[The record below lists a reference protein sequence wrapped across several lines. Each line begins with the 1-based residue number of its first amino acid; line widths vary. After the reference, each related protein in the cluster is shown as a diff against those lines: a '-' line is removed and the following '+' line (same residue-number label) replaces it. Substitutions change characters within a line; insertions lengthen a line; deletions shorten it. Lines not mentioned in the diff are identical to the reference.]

1 MQCACR
7 ALAPSGAPRNDP
19 LKSSRGSETFMT
31 SQLSRRTVLAGAASL
46 SALPRVA
53 QAEWKPTDTIRIIV
67 PAAPGGTTDVMGRL
81 LAQHLQVAWGQSTV
95 VENKSGGGGTIAMTD
110 FVRQKPDGHTI
121 MIGNPGPNAIA
132 YRIFRNLPYRPD
144 QLQPISNLIRTTN
157 IVSAHPSVPVK
168 SIPELI
174 DYLKKNPDSLSYA
187 TSGTGQ
193 SPHLTAAWF
202 LQLTGLKMAH
212 VPFRGAG
219 PALTA
224 ALGGQAPILF
234 DNLFPSLGQIREGKL
249 TGLATTMPARNPLSA
264 DIPTMRES
272 APELARFDVS
282 SWFGVFLPAGVPQAV
297 LDALNAE
304 VKALLGRDDMK
315 ARITEIGAIAD
326 YTTPA
331 QYTAFVQAEIEK
343 FGAIIAREGLQMNPN

>member
-1 MQCACR
+1 
-7 ALAPSGAPRNDP
+7 
-19 LKSSRGSETFMT
+19 MT
-31 SQLSRRTVLAGAASL
+31 VTLSRRTLASGLAAT
-46 SALPRVA
+46 SALPRSGHADWRPSGAV
-53 QAEWKPTDTIRIIV
+53 RIIV

-81 LAQHLQVAWGQSTV
+81 LAQHLQLAWGQSTV

-121 MIGNPGPNAIA
+121 MMGNPGPNAIA
-132 YRIFRNLPYRPD
+132 YNIFRNLAYKPD
-144 QLQPISNLIRTTN
+144 QLQPVSNMIRTTN

-174 DYLKKNPDSLSYA
+174 DHLKKNPDSLSFA

-212 VPFRGAG
+212 IPFRGAG

-224 ALGGQAPILF
+224 ALGGQVQILF
-234 DNLFPSLGQIREGKL
+234 DNLFPSLGQIRDGKL
-249 TGLATTMPARNPLSA
+249 NGLATTMPERNFLTP

-272 APELARFDVS
+272 APELAKFDVS
-282 SWFGVFLPAGVPQAV
+282 SWFGVFLPRGVPQPV
-297 LDALNAE
+297 LEALNGE
-304 VKALLGRDDMK
+304 IKTLLARDHMQ
-315 ARITEIGAIAD
+315 ARIADIGAIAD
-326 YTTPA
+326 YTTPE
-331 QYTAFVQAEIEK
+331 QYAAFVQSESEK
-343 FGAIIAREGLQMNPN
+343 FGEIIRRENLQMDVNRG

>member
-1 MQCACR
+1 
-7 ALAPSGAPRNDP
+7 
-19 LKSSRGSETFMT
+19 MT
-31 SQLSRRTVLAGAASL
+31 ATLSRRTLVSSVLAAA
-46 SALPRVA
+46 ALPR
-53 QAEWKPTDTIRIIV
+53 QAYADWKPTETIRIIV
-67 PAAPGGTTDVMGRL
+67 PAAPGGTTDLMGRL
-81 LAQHLQVAWGQSTV
+81 LAQHLQVTWGQSTV

-110 FVRQKPDGHTI
+110 FVRQKSDGHTI
-121 MIGNPGPNAIA
+121 MVGNPGPNAIA
-132 YRIFRNLPYRPD
+132 YSIFRNLAYKSD
-144 QLQPISNLIRTTN
+144 QLQPVSNMIRTTN
-157 IVSAHPSVPVK
+157 IVSAHPSVGIK

-174 DYLKKNPDSLSYA
+174 EHLKKNPDSLTYA

-224 ALGGQAPILF
+224 ALGGQVQILF
-234 DNLFPSLGQIREGKL
+234 DNLFPSLPQIREGKL
-249 TGLATTMPARNPLSA
+249 VGLATTMPERNPLSR

-282 SWFGVFLPAGVPQAV
+282 SWFGVFLPRGVPQPV
-297 LDALNAE
+297 LDALNRE
-304 VKALLGRDDMK
+304 IKTLLARDDME
-315 ARITEIGAIAD
+315 ARIAGIGALAD

-331 QYTAFVQAEIEK
+331 QYAAFVQTEIEK
-343 FGAIIAREGLQMNPN
+343 FGAIIAKENLQMDVNRG

>member
-1 MQCACR
+1 MIDR
-7 ALAPSGAPRNDP
+7 I
-19 LKSSRGSETFMT
+19 
-31 SQLSRRTVLAGAASL
+31 SRRSVLTGATGLAAAS
-46 SALPRVA
+46 AIP
-53 QAEWKPTDTIRIIV
+53 PTARADWRPTEAVRIVV

-110 FVRQKPDGHTI
+110 FVRQRPDGHTI

-132 YRIFRNLPYRPD
+132 YNIFHNLPYKPD
-144 QLQPISNLIRTTN
+144 QLQPVSNMIRTTN
-157 IVSAHPSVPVK
+157 IVSAHPTVPVK

-174 DYLKKNPDSLSYA
+174 DYLKKNPDSLSFA

-202 LQLTGLKMAH
+202 LQLTGLKMTH

-224 ALGGQAPILF
+224 ALGGQVQILF
-234 DNLFPSLGQIREGKL
+234 DNLFPSLPQIRASKL
-249 TGLATTMPARNPLSA
+249 VGLATTMPVRNPLSP
-264 DIPTMRES
+264 DIPTMQES
-272 APELARFDVS
+272 APELTKFDVS
-282 SWFGVFLPAGVPQAV
+282 SWFGVFLPRGVPQTV
-297 LDALNAE
+297 LDALNGE
-304 VKALLGRDDMK
+304 VKELLAREDMK
-315 ARITEIGAIAD
+315 ARIADLGAIAD

-331 QYTAFVQAEIEK
+331 QYAAFVHNEIEK
-343 FGAIIAREGLQMNPN
+343 FGEIIRRENLQMDVNRG

>member
-1 MQCACR
+1 
-7 ALAPSGAPRNDP
+7 
-19 LKSSRGSETFMT
+19 MT
-31 SQLSRRTVLAGAASL
+31 RQLSRRAILSGAAGL
-46 SALPRVA
+46 AAATALPRTS
-53 QAEWKPTDTIRIIV
+53 QADWRPSEAVRIII

-132 YRIFRNLPYRPD
+132 YNIFRNIAYKPD
-144 QLQPISNLIRTTN
+144 QLQPVSNMIRTSN
-157 IVSAHPSVPVK
+157 VVSAHPSVPVK
-168 SIPELI
+168 SIPDLI
-174 DYLKKNPDSLSYA
+174 DYLKKNPDTVSYA

-202 LQLTGLKMAH
+202 LQLTGLKMIH

-219 PALTA
+219 PAIAA
-224 ALGGQAPILF
+224 ALGGQVPILF
-234 DNLFPSLGQIREGKL
+234 DNLFPSLPQIREGKL
-249 TGLATTMPARNPLSA
+249 VGLATTMPERTVLSQ

-272 APELARFDVS
+272 APELAKFDVS
-282 SWFGVFLPAGVPQAV
+282 SWFGVFLPRGVPQPV
-297 LDALNAE
+297 LDALNGE
-304 VKALLGRDDMK
+304 IKVLLERDDMK
-315 ARITEIGAIAD
+315 ARIKDIGAVAD

-331 QYTAFVQAEIEK
+331 QYTVFVQNEIAK
-343 FGAIIAREGLQMNPN
+343 FGEIIAKEKLQMDVN

>member
-1 MQCACR
+1 MPK
-7 ALAPSGAPRNDP
+7 AP
-19 LKSSRGSETFMT
+19 
-31 SQLSRRTVLAGAASL
+31 LSRRAVLAAGTTLTAA
-46 SALPRVA
+46 ALARSVNAADWRPSEAV
-53 QAEWKPTDTIRIIV
+53 RIIV
-67 PAAPGGTTDVMGRL
+67 PAAPGGTTDLMARL
-81 LAQHLQVAWGQSTV
+81 LAQHLQAAWGQSTV

-121 MIGNPGPNAIA
+121 MLGNPGPNAIA
-132 YRIFRNLPYRPD
+132 YNIFRNINYKPEH
-144 QLQPISNLIRTTN
+144 LQPVSNLIRTTN

-174 DYLKKNPDSLSYA
+174 AYLKKNPDGLSYA

-224 ALGGQAPILF
+224 ALGGQVPILF

-249 TGLATTMPARNPLSA
+249 VGLATTMSERNPLSP
-264 DIPTMRES
+264 DLPTMRES
-272 APELARFDVS
+272 APELA
-282 SWFGVFLPAGVPQAV
+282 
-297 LDALNAE
+297 
-304 VKALLGRDDMK
+304 
-315 ARITEIGAIAD
+315 
-326 YTTPA
+326 
-331 QYTAFVQAEIEK
+331 
-343 FGAIIAREGLQMNPN
+343 

>member
-1 MQCACR
+1 MNNQV
-7 ALAPSGAPRNDP
+7 
-19 LKSSRGSETFMT
+19 
-31 SQLSRRTVLAGAASL
+31 SRRSLLTGAAGL
-46 SALPRVA
+46 AATSALPYAA
-53 QAEWKPTDTIRIIV
+53 QADWRPTEAVRIIV

-121 MIGNPGPNAIA
+121 MVGNPGPNAIA
-132 YRIFRNLPYRPD
+132 YNIFHNLSYKPD
-144 QLQPISNLIRTTN
+144 QLQPVSNMIRTTN

-174 DYLKKNPDSLSYA
+174 AYLKKNPDSVSFA

-219 PALTA
+219 PALSA
-224 ALGGQAPILF
+224 ALGGQVPILF
-234 DNLFPSLGQIREGKL
+234 DNLFPSLQQVQQGKL
-249 TGLATTMPARNPLSA
+249 TGLATTMPERNPLSP
-264 DIPTMRES
+264 DLPTMRES
-272 APELARFDVS
+272 APELAKFYVS
-282 SWFGVFLPAGVPQAV
+282 SWFGVFLPAGVPQGV
-297 LDALNAE
+297 LDALNGE
-304 VKALLGRDDMK
+304 VKALLARDDTK
-315 ARITEIGAIAD
+315 ARIKEIGAIPD
-326 YTTPA
+326 YATPA
-331 QYTAFVQAEIEK
+331 QYAAFVRAEIEK
-343 FGAIIAREGLQMNPN
+343 FGAIIAKEGLQMNPM

>member
-1 MQCACR
+1 
-7 ALAPSGAPRNDP
+7 
-19 LKSSRGSETFMT
+19 MT

-46 SALPRVA
+46 AALPRAA

-67 PAAPGGTTDVMGRL
+67 PAAPGGTTDVMGRF

-121 MIGNPGPNAIA
+121 LIGNPGPNAIA
-132 YRIFRNLPYRPD
+132 YRIFRNLPYKPD
-144 QLQPISNLIRTTN
+144 QLQPVSNMIRTSN

-174 DYLKKNPDSLSYA
+174 DYLKKNDAVSYA

-193 SPHLTAAWF
+193 SPHLTGAWF
-202 LQLTGLKMAH
+202 LQLTGLKMIH

-224 ALGGQAPILF
+224 VLGGQVPILF
-234 DNLFPSLGQIREGKL
+234 DNLFPSLPQIREGKL
-249 TGLATTMPARNPLSA
+249 TGLATTMPERTPLSP
-264 DIPTMRES
+264 DIPALRET
-272 APELARFDVS
+272 APELKGFEIS
-282 SWFGVFLPAGVPQAV
+282 SWFGVFLPRGAPQGV
-297 LDALNAE
+297 LDALNGE
-304 VKALLGRDDMK
+304 VKTLLERADMK
-315 ARITEIGAIAD
+315 ARIKDLGAIAD

-331 QYTAFVQAEIEK
+331 QYTAFVQAEIAK
-343 FGAIIAREGLQMNPN
+343 FGAIIAREKLQMDVN

>member
-1 MQCACR
+1 MIH
-7 ALAPSGAPRNDP
+7 S
-19 LKSSRGSETFMT
+19 
-31 SQLSRRTVLAGAASL
+31 LSRRRLLSGAAGL
-46 SALPRVA
+46 AATTALPRTSRA
-53 QAEWKPTDTIRIIV
+53 DWRPTEAVRIII

-121 MIGNPGPNAIA
+121 MVGNPGPNAIA
-132 YRIFRNLPYRPD
+132 YNIFRNLSYKPD
-144 QLQPISNLIRTTN
+144 QLQPVSNLIRTTN

-174 DYLKKNPDSLSYA
+174 AYLKANPDAVSYA
-187 TSGTGQ
+187 SSGSGQ

-202 LQLTGLKMAH
+202 LQLTGLKMTH

-224 ALGGQAPILF
+224 ALGGQVQILF
-234 DNLFPSLGQIREGKL
+234 DNLFPSLPQIRAGYL
-249 TGLATTMPARNPLSA
+249 VGLATTMPERNPLSL

-272 APELARFDVS
+272 APELAKFDVS
-282 SWFGVFLPAGVPQAV
+282 SWFGVFLPRGVPQPV
-297 LDALNAE
+297 LEALNGE
-304 VKALLGRDDMK
+304 IKTLLGRDDMK
-315 ARITEIGAIAD
+315 ARIKDIGAVAD

-331 QYTAFVQAEIEK
+331 QYTAFVQNEIEK
-343 FGAIIAREGLQMNPN
+343 FGEIIRKENLQMDVNRG